1 MEENLYKKL
10 KSVGASNL
18 VFGILII
25 LFGIGAGVMMIING
39 ARLLAHRSDSL
50 FGELPGGLI
59 MPAGQICYEKE
70 TLCNAY
76 KMGAFCYIYDSAI
89 LCSLFRGRNGKGR
102 DSQRLQIQS
111 YTVHGNQALLAL
123 SWTF

>member
-18 VFGILII
+18 VFGILI

-50 FGELPGGLI
+50 F
-59 MPAGQICYEKE
+59 
-70 TLCNAY
+70 
-76 KMGAFCYIYDSAI
+76 
-89 LCSLFRGRNGKGR
+89 
-102 DSQRLQIQS
+102 
-111 YTVHGNQALLAL
+111 
-123 SWTF
+123 

>member
-18 VFGILII
+18 VFV

-50 FGELPGGLI
+50 F
-59 MPAGQICYEKE
+59 
-70 TLCNAY
+70 
-76 KMGAFCYIYDSAI
+76 
-89 LCSLFRGRNGKGR
+89 
-102 DSQRLQIQS
+102 
-111 YTVHGNQALLAL
+111 
-123 SWTF
+123 

>member
-25 LFGIGAGVMMIING
+25 LFGVMMIING

-50 FGELPGGLI
+50 F
-59 MPAGQICYEKE
+59 
-70 TLCNAY
+70 
-76 KMGAFCYIYDSAI
+76 
-89 LCSLFRGRNGKGR
+89 
-102 DSQRLQIQS
+102 
-111 YTVHGNQALLAL
+111 
-123 SWTF
+123 

>member
-1 MEENLYKKL
+1 MEENLYKIQYRVMQARYRGKTTCPVCKGSRLRPEALYVQVGYKKL

-50 FGELPGGLI
+50 F
-59 MPAGQICYEKE
+59 
-70 TLCNAY
+70 
-76 KMGAFCYIYDSAI
+76 
-89 LCSLFRGRNGKGR
+89 
-102 DSQRLQIQS
+102 
-111 YTVHGNQALLAL
+111 
-123 SWTF
+123 

>member
-39 ARLLAHRSDSL
+39 ARLLAHKSDSL
-50 FGELPGGLI
+50 YREVCMKNRKIKVFL
-59 MPAGQICYEKE
+59 
-70 TLCNAY
+70 
-76 KMGAFCYIYDSAI
+76 
-89 LCSLFRGRNGKGR
+89 NG
-102 DSQRLQIQS
+102 
-111 YTVHGNQALLAL
+111 VH
-123 SWTF
+123 F

>member
-25 LFGIGAGVMMIING
+25 LFGIGAGVMMING

-50 FGELPGGLI
+50 F
-59 MPAGQICYEKE
+59 
-70 TLCNAY
+70 
-76 KMGAFCYIYDSAI
+76 
-89 LCSLFRGRNGKGR
+89 
-102 DSQRLQIQS
+102 
-111 YTVHGNQALLAL
+111 
-123 SWTF
+123 